1 MCVYEISDSSFCDGT
16 IELKKIYVEA
26 KPEFG
31 FYNPYIIY
39 LPVAIK
45 NNVLMVST
53 VNTGKVANSLHEARE
68 HNLLQANKMNYNI
81 KVASDLGMP
90 LLIPLFPR
98 LRGYNAHSFT
108 REVFCNDISK
118 LLETNAKSKADYISN
133 ETEIDELKLV
143 TYHIPEQFINIVH
156 DAEKVLSDLDISV
169 SDKFIIDGYS
179 AASKF
184 SNLITALYPNR
195 ILACICG
202 GNTGLGII
210 PNDNLNGNILR
221 FPLGTAD
228 IPNFD
233 FEAFSNVPQLYY
245 IGEQDY
251 NDPAL
256 IQCEFEEGVNEQA
269 IRDEEGYY
277 IPIKDNNDEIIPI
290 LDEDGDVL
298 PYYDDT
304 YSKEE
309 IRSIYHLLGKNPQ
322 SRFEHQKDI
331 YQHYGVN
338 AQFVKLPGGH
348 KTIFRHW
355 EDNHNSLPENLIEEF
370 ICKQLALNKKR

>member
-1 MCVYEISDSSFCDGT
+1 MYEISDSSFCDGT

-39 LPVAIK
+39 LPEVIK
-45 NNVLMVST
+45 NNVLMVSP
-53 VNTGKVANSLHEARE
+53 VNTGKVANSLNEARE

-98 LRGYNAHSFT
+98 FRGYNVQSFT
-108 REVFCNDISK
+108 REVFCNDISR
-118 LLETNAKSKADYISN
+118 LLESYTKATSEYSLD
-133 ETEIDELKLV
+133 EIEIEELKLV
-143 TYHIPEQFINIVH
+143 TYDIPEQFINIVH
-156 DAEKVLSDLDISV
+156 DAGKLLSDLDVSV

-184 SNLITALYPNR
+184 SNLITALYPNNV
-195 ILACICG
+195 LACICG

-210 PNDNLNGNILR
+210 PNDNFNGNILK
-221 FPLGTAD
+221 FSLGTAD

-233 FEAFSNVPQLYY
+233 FEAFSKVPQLYY
-245 IGEQDY
+245 IGEKDY

-256 IQCEFEEGVNEQA
+256 IKCKFEEDIDGQP

-277 IPIKDNNDEIIPI
+277 IPVKDKNDEVIPI
-290 LDEDGDVL
+290 LDKDGDVL
-298 PYYDDT
+298 PYYDL
-304 YSKEE
+304 YSKQE
-309 IRSIYHLLGKNPQ
+309 IRLIYHLLGKNPQ
-322 SRFEHQKDI
+322 VRFENQKKL
-331 YQHYGVN
+331 YQHYGIN
-338 AQFVKLPGGH
+338 AQFIKLPGGH
-348 KTIFRHW
+348 KTIFSHW
-355 EDNHNSLPENLIEEF
+355 TENHNSLPENLIEKF
-370 ICKQLALNKKR
+370 IWEQLDLTKKK